1 MKVTKYK
8 IGALLSLGFFL
19 APLSVSA
26 TPLSNALTPR
36 PGFSTSGVDAVSYD
50 TSNFNA
56 FKPFDGLV
64 SSDTFSVGNFSGGQ
78 FGSTLDVFMV
88 SEAAAFD
95 GNHGLGA
102 NNFGMRDSNGNFI
115 SLVDSAS
122 ANAGFSDTV
131 NLAANEDFTLSLKSP
146 EAEFSANDA
155 ISPDGQAH
163 IIGKRVEKAGSITIS
178 NPDLLGISQAMT
190 FNLLV
195 GDIVIFMEDLLA
207 GDNGSFS
214 GFFPGDFDYNDMVVV
229 IRQTDVPE
237 PASMALVGMGLLGL
251 GGFRR
256 KKQAKA

>member
-1 MKVTKYK
+1 MKNLNR
-8 IGALLSLGFFL
+8 IFLLASGVFL

-26 TPLSNALTPR
+26 TPINNALVQR
-36 PGFSTSGVDAVSYD
+36 PGFSTNAVDSTSYD

-64 SSDTFSVGNFSGGQ
+64 SQDTFSVGTFSGGQ
-78 FGSTLDVFMV
+78 GGSFLDVFML

-95 GNHGLGA
+95 GNHGIGA
-102 NNFGMRDSNGNFI
+102 NNFGVRDSQGNFI

-122 ANAGFSDTV
+122 ANAGFSDQV
-131 NLAANEDFTLSLKSP
+131 NLAAGEDFTLSLISP
-146 EAEFSANDA
+146 EAEFSAIDSA
-155 ISPDGQAH
+155 SPDGQAH
-163 IIGKRVEKAGSITIS
+163 IIGKRVEKAGTVTIS

-207 GDNGSFS
+207 GNNASFN

-229 IRQTDVPE
+229 IRQTEVPE
-237 PASMALVGMGLLGL
+237 PASMALLGMGLLGL
-251 GGFRR
+251 GFRR
-256 KKQAKA
+256 KRQA